1 MIFENF
7 NLKTFKFE
15 TDRVRQNVKYR
26 VAELTEFNTK
36 LFKEAVI
43 NDKVT

>member
-15 TDRVRQNVKYR
+15 TDRVRQNR

-43 NDKVT
+43 NDKVI

>member
-15 TDRVRQNVKYR
+15 TDRVRQNR
-26 VAELTEFNTK
+26 VAELTELFK